1 MADVRVTLHDAQMEI
16 FQSPARFKVASCGR
30 RFGKSY
36 LAAWILMIKALQQP
50 QEGGKDVFYIA
61 PTFQQA
67 KDIMWAI
74 LKEIGKDVI
83 KSTHENTA
91 TVTLINDRKIYLKG
105 SDRPDTLRG
114 VGLAYVVM
122 DEYAS
127 MKSEVW
133 ELIIRPTLA
142 DVKGGALF
150 IGTPSG
156 KNHFYQLW
164 LEASSEESKEWEAF
178 QFNSTDNSFLDPGE
192 IQAAK
197 NNMSTQ
203 AFRQEFEATFES
215 FSGGV
220 FKEEWVKYVGEE
232 YFTDDQKVSGH
243 YVISVDPA
251 GFEQAHR
258 DRGLKSSKLDETAIS
273 VVKISQDEWYVK
285 DILHGRWGI
294 KETAT
299 TILDAAEEVK
309 ATTVG
314 IEAGALKNA
323 IMPYLEDE
331 MRMRGRW
338 VNITDVTH
346 GGKKKQ
352 DRIVWALQGRM
363 EHGKIKLRK
372 ADWNHAFVSQMLD
385 FPSPLSHDDLLDSL
399 AYIDQVSVADFA
411 QSIDLEEYEPIDVIA
426 GY

>member
-1 MADVRVTLHDAQMEI
+1 MTDLNVTLHDAQMEI
-16 FQSPARFKVASCGR
+16 FTSPKRFKIASCGR

-36 LAAWILMIKALQQP
+36 LAAWVLIINALKSDS
-50 QEGGKDVFYIA
+50 KDVFYVA

-67 KDIMWAI
+67 KDILWSI
-74 LKEIGKDVI
+74 LKSIGKDVI
-83 KSTHENTA
+83 KAAHENTA
-91 TVTLINDRKIYLKG
+91 TLPLVNDRKIYLKG

-127 MKSEVW
+127 MKQEVW
-133 ELIIRPTLA
+133 EMILRPTLA
-142 DVKGGALF
+142 DIKGGALF
-150 IGTPSG
+150 IGTPAG

-164 LEASSEESKEWEAF
+164 LDAQKEEYKKEWEAF
-178 QFNSTDNSFLDPGE
+178 QFNSTDNPFLDPLE
-192 IQAAK
+192 IEAAR
-197 NNMSTQ
+197 NTMSTQ
-203 AFRQEFEATFES
+203 AFRQEFEATFET
-215 FSGGV
+215 FSGGI
-220 FKEEWVKYVGEE
+220 FKEEWLQYV
-232 YFTDDQKVSGH
+232 DDDEFDDKKAKAQGH
-243 YVISVDPA
+243 FVISVDPA
-251 GFEQAHR
+251 GFEKAQK

-273 VVKISQDEWYVK
+273 VVKIAQDEWLVK

-299 TILDAAEEVK
+299 KILDAAEDVQ

-314 IEAGALKNA
+314 IESGALKNA

-338 VNITDVTH
+338 INITDVTH
-346 GGKKKQ
+346 GGKRKQ

-363 EHGKIKLRK
+363 EHGKIKFRK
-372 ADWNHAFVSQMLD
+372 ADWNKHFIGQMLD

-399 AYIDQVSVADFA
+399 AYIDQVSVSDFA
-411 QSIDLEEYEPIDVIA
+411 QSIELEEWKPLDNLS

>member
-1 MADVRVTLHDAQMEI
+1 MPDLKVTLHNAQMKI
-16 FQSPARFKVASCGR
+16 FKSDKRFKVASCGR

-36 LAAWILMIKALQQP
+36 LAAWVLIIKALQS
-50 QEGGKDVFYIA
+50 EDKDVFYVA

-67 KDIMWAI
+67 KDILWSI
-74 LKEIGKDVI
+74 LKDVGQGVI

-91 TVTLINDRKIYLKG
+91 TITLVNDRKIYLKG

-127 MKSEVW
+127 MKPEVW
-133 ELIIRPTLA
+133 EMILRPTLA

-156 KNHFYQLW
+156 KNHFHKLWIEAQLPENEMDW
-164 LEASSEESKEWEAF
+164 ESF
-178 QFNSTDNSFLDPGE
+178 QFVSTDNPFLDPDE
-192 IQAAK
+192 IEAAK
-197 NNMSTQ
+197 KSMSTQ

-220 FKEEWVKYVGEE
+220 FKEEWIKYEDDEE
-232 YFTDDQKVSGH
+232 FDEDTASKTGS
-243 YVISVDPA
+243 YVVSVDPA
-251 GFEQAHR
+251 GFEKS
-258 DRGLKSSKLDETAIS
+258 DKSRGLKSSKLDETAIS
-273 VVKISQDEWYVK
+273 VVKVVGDEWLVK
-285 DILHGRWGI
+285 DIHHGRWNI
-294 KETAT
+294 KETAEKII
-299 TILDAAEEVK
+299 TIAEDVN

-323 IMPYLEDE
+323 IMPYIEDE
-331 MRMRGRW
+331 MRTRGSW
-338 VNITDVTH
+338 INLTDVTH
-346 GGKKKQ
+346 GGKRKQ
-352 DRIVWALQGRM
+352 DRIVWSLQGRF
-363 EHGKIKLRK
+363 EHGKIKFRK
-372 ADWNHAFVSQMLD
+372 AEWNHHFISQMLD

-411 QSIDLEEYEPIDVIA
+411 QQIEVDEWEPLDTVS

>member
-1 MADVRVTLHDAQMEI
+1 MPDLKVTLHDAQMQI
-16 FQSPARFKVASCGR
+16 FKSDKRFKVASCGR

-36 LAAWILMIKALQQP
+36 LAAWVLIIKALQS
-50 QEGGKDVFYIA
+50 EDKDVFYVA

-67 KDIMWAI
+67 KDILWSI
-74 LKEIGKDVI
+74 LKDVGQGVI

-91 TVTLINDRKIYLKG
+91 TITLVNDRKIYLKG

-127 MKSEVW
+127 MKPEVW
-133 ELIIRPTLA
+133 EMILRPTLA

-156 KNHFYQLW
+156 KNHFHKLWIEAQLPENEKDW
-164 LEASSEESKEWEAF
+164 ESF
-178 QFNSTDNSFLDPGE
+178 QFVSTDNPFLDPDE
-192 IQAAK
+192 IEAAK
-197 NNMSTQ
+197 KSMSTQ

-220 FKEEWVKYVGEE
+220 FKEEWIKYEDDEE
-232 YFTDDQKVSGH
+232 FDEDTASKTGS
-243 YVISVDPA
+243 YVVSVDPA
-251 GFEQAHR
+251 GFEKS
-258 DRGLKSSKLDETAIS
+258 DKSRGLKSSKLDETAIS
-273 VVKISQDEWYVK
+273 VVKVVGDEWLVK
-285 DILHGRWGI
+285 DIHHGRWNI
-294 KETAT
+294 KETAEKII
-299 TILDAAEEVK
+299 TIAEDVN

-323 IMPYLEDE
+323 IMPYIEDE
-331 MRMRGRW
+331 MRTRGSW
-338 VNITDVTH
+338 INLTDVTH
-346 GGKKKQ
+346 GGKRKQ
-352 DRIVWALQGRM
+352 DRIVWSLQGRF
-363 EHGKIKLRK
+363 EHGKIKFRK
-372 ADWNHAFVSQMLD
+372 AEWNHHFISQMLD

-411 QSIDLEEYEPIDVIA
+411 QQIEVDEWEPLDTVS

>member
-1 MADVRVTLHDAQMEI
+1 MEI
-16 FQSPARFKVASCGR
+16 FTSPKRFKIASCGR

-36 LAAWILMIKALQQP
+36 LAAWVLIINALKSDS
-50 QEGGKDVFYIA
+50 KDVFYVA

-67 KDIMWAI
+67 KDILWSI
-74 LKEIGKDVI
+74 LKSIGKDVI
-83 KSTHENTA
+83 KAAHENTA
-91 TVTLINDRKIYLKG
+91 TLTLINDRKIYLKG

-127 MKSEVW
+127 MKQEVW
-133 ELIIRPTLA
+133 EMILRPTLA
-142 DVKGGALF
+142 DIKGGALF
-150 IGTPSG
+150 IGTPAG
-156 KNHFYQLW
+156 KNHFYQLC
-164 LEASSEESKEWEAF
+164 LDAQKDEYKKEWEAF
-178 QFNSTDNSFLDPGE
+178 QFNSTDNPFLDPLE
-192 IQAAK
+192 IEAAR
-197 NNMSTQ
+197 NTMSTQ
-203 AFRQEFEATFES
+203 AFRQEFEATFET
-215 FSGGV
+215 FSGGI
-220 FKEEWVKYVGEE
+220 FKEEWLQYV
-232 YFTDDQKVSGH
+232 DDDEFDDKKAKAQGH
-243 YVISVDPA
+243 FVISVDPA
-251 GFEQAHR
+251 GFEKAQKE
-258 DRGLKSSKLDETAIS
+258 RGLKSSKLDETAIS
-273 VVKISQDEWYVK
+273 VVKIAQDEWLVK

-299 TILDAAEEVK
+299 KILDAAEDVQ

-338 VNITDVTH
+338 INITDVTH
-346 GGKKKQ
+346 GGKRKQ

-363 EHGKIKLRK
+363 EHGKIKFRK
-372 ADWNHAFVSQMLD
+372 ADWNKHFIGQMLD

-399 AYIDQVSVADFA
+399 AYIDQVSVSDFA
-411 QSIDLEEYEPIDVIA
+411 QSIELEEWEPFDNLS